1 MKNIY
6 FILAILVLLTQGCND
21 FLEPKSQDKVVP
33 KTVSQ
38 LRELLLGEIIQNKKD
53 YTEYLS
59 VMTDDFADQDGNQY
73 EYRNQL
79 WGYYTWQREP
89 EEGRDLATRND
100 EAWSELYHAIFTCN
114 IIIDKTPSMH
124 GTDEEKNQLLAETY
138 FMRAQAYFELINLY
152 GEPYESAEQ
161 AEKALGV
168 PINEEITI
176 MDNIYSRE
184 TLAKVYAKI
193 ESDLHES
200 IARFKN
206 TEWTKNVVHP
216 SLDVA
221 YLFASRLHLYK
232 KEYQSAKNYA
242 DSVINNERYQ
252 LYDLHTAGLTSY
264 SYFINR
270 NNPEIMFCYGMASFD
285 FIYNYSSTY
294 ATYLVSDKI
303 ISLFSNDDLRKTT
316 FWDKNKKPHKFSST
330 NSQSY
335 GNTYRLSEAYL
346 NRAEALV
353 FLDKWESAI
362 TDINTI
368 REKRIKNDYEIT
380 ATNREDALNKVWEE
394 RRRELCFEKHRWFDL
409 RRQGMPELRHIFTNG
424 GSRKEYILP
433 AGSKSYTLPIPK
445 KIREQNK
452 IIVNIERPEQL

>member
-21 FLEPKSQDKVVP
+21 FLEPESQDKVVP
-33 KTVSQ
+33 KTVSH

-161 AEKALGV
+161 AENALGV

-232 KEYQSAKNYA
+232 KEYQLAKNYA

-264 SYFINR
+264 YFINR
-270 NNPEIMFCYGMASFD
+270 NNPEIMFGYGMASFD

-303 ISLFSNDDLRKTT
+303 ISLFSNADLRKTT

-368 REKRIKNDYEIT
+368 REKRIENDYEIT

-433 AGSKSYTLPIPK
+433 TGSKSYTLPIPK

-452 IIVNIERPEQL
+452 IIVNIERPEQQ

>member
-138 FMRAQAYFELINLY
+138 FLRAQAYFELINLY
-152 GEPYESAEQ
+152 GEPYES

-200 IARFKN
+200 ITRFKN

-264 SYFINR
+264 SYFINK

-353 FLDKWESAI
+353 FLGKWESAI

-433 AGSKSYTLPIPK
+433 TGSKSYTLPIPK

-452 IIVNIERPEQL
+452 IIVNIERPEQQ

>member
-1 MKNIY
+1 MISQIKTGTSMNIATNY
-6 FILAILVLLTQGCND
+6 GDTTRGNGN
-21 FLEPKSQDKVVP
+21 PK
-33 KTVSQ
+33 
-38 LRELLLGEIIQNKKD
+38 REGIWLPE
-53 YTEYLS
+53 
-59 VMTDDFADQDGNQY
+59 MTRHGANYIMPF
-73 EYRNQL
+73 
-79 WGYYTWQREP
+79 
-89 EEGRDLATRND
+89 
-100 EAWSELYHAIFTCN
+100 FTCN

-138 FMRAQAYFELINLY
+138 FLRAQAYFELINLY

-200 IARFKN
+200 ITRFKN

-270 NNPEIMFCYGMASFD
+270 NNPEIMFCYGMVSFD

-294 ATYLVSDKI
+294 ATYLVSDKL

-353 FLDKWESAI
+353 FLGKWESAI

-433 AGSKSYTLPIPK
+433 TGSKSYTLPIPK

-452 IIVNIERPEQL
+452 IIVNIERPEQQ

>member
-138 FMRAQAYFELINLY
+138 FLRAQAYFELINLY

-184 TLAKVYAKI
+184 
-193 ESDLHES
+193 SDLHES
-200 IARFKN
+200 ITRFKN

-264 SYFINR
+264 SYFINK

-353 FLDKWESAI
+353 FLGKWESAI

-433 AGSKSYTLPIPK
+433 TGSKSYTLPIPK

-452 IIVNIERPEQL
+452 IIVNIERPEQQ

>member
-1 MKNIY
+1 MKKIY
-6 FILAILVLLTQGCND
+6 IILAILVLLTQGCND
-21 FLEPKSQDKVVP
+21 FLEPESQDKVVP
-33 KTVSQ
+33 KTVSH

-100 EAWSELYHAIFTCN
+100 EAWSELYHTIFICN

-232 KEYQSAKNYA
+232 KE
-242 DSVINNERYQ
+242 
-252 LYDLHTAGLTSY
+252 
-264 SYFINR
+264 
-270 NNPEIMFCYGMASFD
+270 
-285 FIYNYSSTY
+285 
-294 ATYLVSDKI
+294 
-303 ISLFSNDDLRKTT
+303 
-316 FWDKNKKPHKFSST
+316 
-330 NSQSY
+330 
-335 GNTYRLSEAYL
+335 
-346 NRAEALV
+346 
-353 FLDKWESAI
+353 
-362 TDINTI
+362 
-368 REKRIKNDYEIT
+368 
-380 ATNREDALNKVWEE
+380 
-394 RRRELCFEKHRWFDL
+394 
-409 RRQGMPELRHIFTNG
+409 
-424 GSRKEYILP
+424 
-433 AGSKSYTLPIPK
+433 
-445 KIREQNK
+445 
-452 IIVNIERPEQL
+452 

>member
-21 FLEPKSQDKVVP
+21 FLEPESQDKVVP
-33 KTVSQ
+33 KTVSH

-206 TEWTKNVVHP
+206 TEWTTNVVPP

-221 YLFASRLHLYK
+221 YLFASRLHLYTT
-232 KEYQSAKNYA
+232 EYQLAT
-242 DSVINNERYQ
+242 RYQ

-368 REKRIKNDYEIT
+368 REKRIENDYEIT
-380 ATNREDALNKVWEE
+380 ATNPEDALNKVWEE

>member
-1 MKNIY
+1 
-6 FILAILVLLTQGCND
+6 
-21 FLEPKSQDKVVP
+21 
-33 KTVSQ
+33 
-38 LRELLLGEIIQNKKD
+38 
-53 YTEYLS
+53 
-59 VMTDDFADQDGNQY
+59 
-73 EYRNQL
+73 
-79 WGYYTWQREP
+79 
-89 EEGRDLATRND
+89 
-100 EAWSELYHAIFTCN
+100 
-114 IIIDKTPSMH
+114 MH

-138 FMRAQAYFELINLY
+138 FLRAQAYFELINLY

-200 IARFKN
+200 ITRFKN

-270 NNPEIMFCYGMASFD
+270 NNPEIMFCYGMVSFD

-294 ATYLVSDKI
+294 ATYLVSDKL

-353 FLDKWESAI
+353 FLGKWESAI

-433 AGSKSYTLPIPK
+433 TGSKSYTLPIPK

-452 IIVNIERPEQL
+452 IIVNIERPEQQ

>member
-138 FMRAQAYFELINLY
+138 FLRAQAYFELINLY

-200 IARFKN
+200 ITRFKN

-232 KEYQSAKNYA
+232 KEYQSAKN
-242 DSVINNERYQ
+242 
-252 LYDLHTAGLTSY
+252 
-264 SYFINR
+264 
-270 NNPEIMFCYGMASFD
+270 
-285 FIYNYSSTY
+285 
-294 ATYLVSDKI
+294 
-303 ISLFSNDDLRKTT
+303 
-316 FWDKNKKPHKFSST
+316 
-330 NSQSY
+330 
-335 GNTYRLSEAYL
+335 
-346 NRAEALV
+346 
-353 FLDKWESAI
+353 
-362 TDINTI
+362 
-368 REKRIKNDYEIT
+368 
-380 ATNREDALNKVWEE
+380 
-394 RRRELCFEKHRWFDL
+394 
-409 RRQGMPELRHIFTNG
+409 
-424 GSRKEYILP
+424 
-433 AGSKSYTLPIPK
+433 
-445 KIREQNK
+445 
-452 IIVNIERPEQL
+452 

>member
-124 GTDEEKNQLLAETY
+124 GTDEKKNQLLAETY
-138 FMRAQAYFELINLY
+138 FLRAQAYFELINLY

-200 IARFKN
+200 ITRFKN

-264 SYFINR
+264 SYFINK

-294 ATYLVSDKI
+294 AHTLSPI
-303 ISLFSNDDLRKTT
+303 RSSLFSNDDLRKTT

-353 FLDKWESAI
+353 FLGKWESAI

-433 AGSKSYTLPIPK
+433 TGSKSYTLPIPK

-452 IIVNIERPEQL
+452 IIVNIERPEQQ

>member
-1 MKNIY
+1 MKKRIN
-6 FILAILVLLTQGCND
+6 F
-21 FLEPKSQDKVVP
+21 
-33 KTVSQ
+33 
-38 LRELLLGEIIQNKKD
+38 
-53 YTEYLS
+53 
-59 VMTDDFADQDGNQY
+59 
-73 EYRNQL
+73 
-79 WGYYTWQREP
+79 W
-89 EEGRDLATRND
+89 
-100 EAWSELYHAIFTCN
+100 
-114 IIIDKTPSMH
+114 
-124 GTDEEKNQLLAETY
+124 AETY

-232 KEYQSAKNYA
+232 KEYQLAKNYA

-368 REKRIKNDYEIT
+368 REKRIENDYEIT

-452 IIVNIERPEQL
+452 IIVNIERPEQQ